1 MKGSM
6 KVLIRIAILA
16 ALVLVYVHEH
26 VMLLNLSYVMNR
38 ETLALNEKTE
48 TFRRLK
54 FQVDQLKAPR
64 LLETKMK
71 ELSLDLIPPT
81 EIKVVCMRAGRQISE
96 AEAQAI
102 AMPTLADRLN
112 GFLGRWISVAQAKTE
127 H

>member
-96 AEAQAI
+96 AE
-102 AMPTLADRLN
+102 
-112 GFLGRWISVAQAKTE
+112 
-127 H
+127 